1 MWSVV
6 ELFQIGGQGDWVV
19 DLDQAGLVVE
29 VLIRIPRGTIVM
41 PVRL

>member
-29 VLIRIPRGTIVM
+29 MLIRRIP
-41 PVRL
+41 